1 MSFEQDVKSISLE
14 ANGDQSANQNRFMLL
29 GADGIALNT
38 VAGGPCVGVLQNK
51 PEAGKIGTVA
61 YNGVVKV
68 TAGAAVA
75 RGVNVQSDATGRAIL
90 AVLSDFSQGTALEA
104 AGAAGDV
111 IAVLL
116 RPNAISLTA

>member
-29 GADGIALNT
+29 GASGVALNT
-38 VAGGPCVGVLQNK
+38 VAGGPCVGVLLDK
-51 PEAGKIGTVA
+51 PTDGKIGAVG

-68 TAGAAVA
+68 TAGAVVV
-75 RGVNVQSDATGRAIL
+75 RGVDIQSDATGRAITAAADDYSL
-90 AVLSDFSQGTALEA
+90 GTALEGA
-104 AGAAGDV
+104 AAAGDV

-116 RPNAISLTA
+116 KPNAQKNV